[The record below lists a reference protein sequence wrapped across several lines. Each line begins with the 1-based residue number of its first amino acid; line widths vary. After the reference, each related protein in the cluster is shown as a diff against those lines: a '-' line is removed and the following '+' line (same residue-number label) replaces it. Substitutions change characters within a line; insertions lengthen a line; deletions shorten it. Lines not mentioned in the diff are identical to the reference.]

1 MLGIEI
7 PRCLLKANL
16 AAKGM
21 LKSIVKSEGLKA
33 HPNSRGSSKLID
45 LPNRLRVG
53 VALVYARPGTG

>member
-1 MLGIEI
+1 M
-7 PRCLLKANL
+7 LKANL

-53 VALVYARPGTG
+53 VALANARPGTG